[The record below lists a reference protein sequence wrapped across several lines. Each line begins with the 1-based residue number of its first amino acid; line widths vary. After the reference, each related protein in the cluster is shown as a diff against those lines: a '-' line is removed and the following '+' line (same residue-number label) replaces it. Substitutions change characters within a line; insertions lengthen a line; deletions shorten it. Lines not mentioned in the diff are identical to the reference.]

1 MFQWQFWDTIYLYNF
16 DCLLQ
21 RYQQLNPFPQISHQY
36 TLDDEQG
43 PAHKK
48 TFYVT
53 LKLGENETYAE
64 NGPSIKKAQHMA
76 ASVALEKTSYTHPPP
91 KPPKN
96 RTTHERK

>member
-1 MFQWQFWDTIYLYNF
+1 M
-16 DCLLQ
+16 
-21 RYQQLNPFPQISHQY
+21 NPFPQISHQY

-76 ASVALEKTSYTHPPP
+76 ASVALEKTAYTHPPP

>member
-1 MFQWQFWDTIYLYNF
+1 LYNF